1 MASNVTAFQKVLDST
16 ALAATKFIRRPPI
29 DPKVP
34 IQGKI
39 RVVGSNAYRDQQEK
53 EGRRLQKAL
62 NSIAHGKNIFV
73 YHNIRTKQ
81 VVYSLTRY
89 LEKTNLLKQCVNH
102 GKKTIPATVRKDMW
116 VPYFSVHFNEAQVG
130 LNVYNHLRQFALL
143 RQLSPPKEMIT
154 VTKEYLDS
162 KRPKDLRDQKQWD
175 KENMGRVGQIM
186 MKKERAYA
194 LMNQKATSIADV
206 AFVLQKHRDHIIA
219 GFPESTKSG
228 YKTVKARRR
237 RRSAAE
243 EEAERSQARA
253 AEVAALGEQLDAEI
267 TADHVAPREQ
277 SVKILWQEPYDA
289 QYAKYWPKHVEH
301 GQLRWTR
308 NHIVGQEE
316 LVAGEDVIADGTF
329 EEVTP
334 ART

>member
-1 MASNVTAFQKVLDST
+1 MASNVTAFQRVLDAT

-29 DPKVP
+29 DPKTP
-34 IQGKI
+34 IQGKV
-39 RVVGSNAYRDQQEK
+39 RVVGSNAYKDRQEK

-73 YHNIRTKQ
+73 YHHVRTKQ

-89 LEKTNLLKQCVNH
+89 LDKTNLLKQCVNH

-162 KRPKDLRDQKQWD
+162 KRPRDLRDQKQWD

-194 LMNQKATSIADV
+194 LMNQKATAVADV
-206 AFVLQKHRDHIIA
+206 AFVLQKHRDHIIN
-219 GFPESTKSG
+219 GFPEPDKSG

-243 EEAERSQARA
+243 EEAARLEARA
-253 AEVAALGEQLDAEI
+253 AEVEALEKQLGAEI
-267 TADHVAPREQ
+267 TADHVAPSEHT
-277 SVKILWQEPYDA
+277 VKILWQEPYDA
-289 QYAKYWPKHVEH
+289 HFAKHWPSHVEH
-301 GQLRWTR
+301 GQLRFTR
-308 NHIVGQEE
+308 SHMIGFEDVP
-316 LVAGEDVIADGTF
+316 VASEDVIADGMF
-329 EEVTP
+329 EEV
-334 ART
+334 ALRK